1 MAVDVKYVILTSE
14 VLEDRF
20 RQEIKN
26 SDLPI
31 ENFLFAYNLEQLV
44 SYFKEYSTVKFLM
57 SYSTSVIVP
66 KWLINKLNGCA
77 VNIHAASPQ
86 YPGRDPHHYAI
97 YDQASEYG
105 ATMHYMTEK
114 VDDGTIID
122 VELFKVQQPIT
133 PIDLLHS
140 ADNSA
145 WILISKL
152 FLWIKNN
159 QSFPVSSYRWHGI
172 KRARKDFHSFC
183 KIYPDIT
190 PEELEKRIKAF
201 HVEGFKNLF
210 VEIHG
215 QFFFYNHI
223 SIKINE

>member
-1 MAVDVKYVILTSE
+1 MEVDVKYVILTSE

-31 ENFLFAYNLEQLV
+31 ENFVFAYNLEQLV
-44 SYFKEYSTVKFLM
+44 SYFKKSSTVKFLI
-57 SYSTSVIVP
+57 SFSTSTIVP

-114 VDDGTIID
+114 VDDGIIID
-122 VELFKVQQPIT
+122 VEFFKVLEPIT
-133 PIDLLHS
+133 PLELMYK
-140 ADNSA
+140 ADESA
-145 WILISKL
+145 WLLINKL
-152 FLWIKNN
+152 FSWIKDNEP
-159 QSFPVSSYRWHGI
+159 FPISTYHWGGI
-172 KRARKDFHSFC
+172 KRNRKDFHNFC
-183 KIYPDIT
+183 KIPTDISL
-190 PEELEKRIKAF
+190 EELRKRIKAF
-201 HVEGFKNLF
+201 HVDGFKNLF

-215 QFFFYNHI
+215 QKFFL
-223 SIKINE
+223 

>member
-1 MAVDVKYVILTSE
+1 MEVDVKYVILTSE

-31 ENFLFAYNLEQLV
+31 ENFVFAYNLEQLV
-44 SYFKEYSTVKFLM
+44 SYFKKSSTVKFLI
-57 SYSTSVIVP
+57 SFSTSTIVP

-114 VDDGTIID
+114 VDDGIIID
-122 VELFKVQQPIT
+122 VEFFKVFHRCVECCQA
-133 PIDLLHS
+133 LYS
-140 ADNSA
+140 
-145 WILISKL
+145 
-152 FLWIKNN
+152 FLYVLGLCKVVRFLY
-159 QSFPVSSYRWHGI
+159 SFG
-172 KRARKDFHSFC
+172 KFC
-183 KIYPDIT
+183 
-190 PEELEKRIKAF
+190 E
-201 HVEGFKNLF
+201 V
-210 VEIHG
+210 V
-215 QFFFYNHI
+215 
-223 SIKINE
+223 